1 MSFAKTP
8 FNGSVRRRQADSAND
23 CLIAGFRVEEVEG
36 WVGLDPEQ
44 LRGALLIGF
53 LEQGQSLFALTEL
66 CVIASEVEG

>member
-8 FNGSVRRRQADSAND
+8 FNGSVRRRQADLANKRSITGV
-23 CLIAGFRVEEVEG
+23 LVKEIEG
-36 WVGLDPEQ
+36 GVGLDPEQ